1 MKSLKTWLTV
11 LLLSTF
17 CLLTSAFGQFTPKGD
32 SYVDNV
38 FGDMYKNFGSAPLLY
53 VTGATFGGGTYKTYI
68 QFDLSAIPSGYTNA
82 DIAKATLKLYV
93 NGVTTAGGFEVDA
106 ISGPWF
112 ESTITDHKQPTLQGV
127 IVPDVQ
133 VTAADTNQYILIDI
147 TSTVQGWVDVPS
159 SNNGIALLA
168 LKQFSASFDSKENA
182 TTSHPPELDIVFSES
197 AGSGI
202 TGITTANGSGLTGG
216 GTSGNLSLSLT
227 PCPNGQVLASNGSG
241 WICSTV
247 GGGGGGITGS
257 GTVNSLPL
265 FNGLTS
271 IGSSNVFQSTT
282 NTNIGIGTTT
292 PAATLD
298 VNGSVNSAT
307 SFNIGETPFAFGSS
321 TSSNAFLGFA
331 GNSASTNPGQYN
343 TASGYQALLNNAS
356 NGNTANGAYALYSNQ
371 GSIVAGAWTGGYNT
385 ASGLSALYSNCSGG
399 CSSAFQG
406 DSNTANGSFAL
417 PLNTTG
423 SNNTASGASALYASS
438 TGSYNTANGAL
449 SLYHNSTGSYDTGL
463 GYLAGPDASVTASLN
478 NTTAVGA
485 FADVT
490 QSNSLV
496 LGSIVKINGCNP
508 SGTPPCLST
517 NVGIGTTAP
526 AYPLDV
532 NGIIRSSSGGFM
544 FPDGT
549 VQTTKASGGGGSG
562 TVTSVG
568 SGPGLIGGPIT
579 TSGTLTIDTSVVPL
593 LSGSNTFGGAI
604 TAPSFAGNGA
614 GLTNVNAAALGG
626 FSPST
631 FATVGANTYTGNQTI
646 TGSLFTSGNVGVGT
660 TTPQATLDVN
670 GNINLPNTSSST
682 IGVLSIGGAPF
693 LNNYGPGGPSGPSN
707 TFVGGWAGNINMT
720 GGGNSAFGNSAF
732 TLNTSGSLNTAL
744 GVEALSGGTTGTGN
758 TGVGAIT
765 LFANQTGSNN
775 TALGFGAGDV
785 SATALNNTT
794 AIGAY
799 ADATQSNSL
808 VLGAINGTNGCAPP
822 NCNNTNVGIGTT
834 APHATLDVEAP
845 SGSTPAVNFFGTSS
859 TPGTFA
865 VNGNTTLTNLTVTGT
880 CTGCG
885 SGGGSGTVTSVGSG
899 PGLIGGPITTSGT
912 LTIDT
917 SVVPLLSGS
926 NTFGGAITA
935 PSFAGNGAGLTN
947 VNAAALGGFSPST
960 FATVG
965 ANTYTG
971 NQTITGS
978 LFTSGNVG
986 VGTTT
991 PQATL
996 DVNGAINAATSF
1008 NLSGQPFV
1016 WGNYSTL
1023 EANTAVG
1030 FNTLP
1035 INATGNINTAVGYGA
1050 LSSNTTGADNTAVG
1064 DYALQQNT
1072 AGSQNTAVGEGALN
1086 GNTGNFNTGL
1096 GFHVAAGGGNFNN
1109 ATAIGSNAEVDES
1122 NALVLG
1128 SILNTNDCVAANNCA
1143 SVNVGIGT
1151 TTPQFTLDVH
1161 GNANITGTLTVGSC
1175 NGCGGGGGGGSGTV
1189 TQVNAGAGLLAS
1201 PSPITTSGTLS
1212 INTAVVPQLNVANTF
1227 AASQSITG
1235 NLTATG
1241 TVSGAILSGTTIT
1254 GTTITGTTVSA
1265 SKLFATGGLYLN
1277 GNTTNPFAYAS
1288 GSGVGDNAF
1297 LGFAGESVNAAAP
1310 GDENTGVG
1318 YQALNVNGT
1327 GSTGG
1332 FQSFGNSAMGAHAL
1346 FNNTTGNDNT
1356 ASGTNTL
1363 YNNTAGNY
1371 NAANGDGA
1379 LFANTAGNNNTAS
1392 GHSSLYNTT
1401 GSFNTASGSNA
1412 LQYNAGGSYN
1422 TALGA
1427 FSGPDTASTGLT
1439 NSTAIGAYTV
1449 VSQSNSLVLGSIGGV
1464 NGCTSPCLSTSVGIG
1479 TAMPQAT
1486 LDVEGLA
1493 ATPPTVNFGSPSIP
1507 ATFTVNGNTTLA
1519 NLTVT
1524 GTCTGCGSGGGGG
1537 GITNVIAGTDLT
1549 GGGTGPTVT
1558 LNLNTSATDLRYS
1571 QLGAANTYSGTQTI
1585 NSSTGNG
1592 VSATSSNSSSSGL
1605 SGSNISTSGLANGV
1619 AGSTNSALGSGVVGV
1634 NQSTAI
1640 LGGGYGVYGLA
1651 STPANVGVGGVNNTT
1666 AAGSAYGVFGQSL
1679 GSTGA
1684 GVFGTGIGSGV
1695 TGSTSSPTGTGVVAT
1710 NFATSGNAYGVYAQ
1724 SSSSPSGTGVYGTG
1738 SAAGIYG
1745 VAASST
1751 GTGVVGVSNAGW
1763 AGFFQGSVNITNNL
1777 SVVNNAQVL
1786 GNLSVTGNTTLTG
1799 NAAVTGNATV
1809 AGTLAVGGDT
1819 PMSHS
1824 PRMTFSGTVASFT
1837 TSPQAAGFF
1846 IPDQPIVITRLTAA
1860 VGAGQTP
1867 DPICQSDQNMTI
1879 FVTGNQVARLAIPN
1893 PGFVDSGSL
1902 NISVPAGA
1910 LIYVYGNSASSDL
1923 PGCQSGSNITAT
1935 VEYAMQ

>member
-1 MKSLKTWLTV
+1 
-11 LLLSTF
+11 
-17 CLLTSAFGQFTPKGD
+17 
-32 SYVDNV
+32 
-38 FGDMYKNFGSAPLLY
+38 
-53 VTGATFGGGTYKTYI
+53 
-68 QFDLSAIPSGYTNA
+68 
-82 DIAKATLKLYV
+82 
-93 NGVTTAGGFEVDA
+93 
-106 ISGPWF
+106 
-112 ESTITDHKQPTLQGV
+112 
-127 IVPDVQ
+127 
-133 VTAADTNQYILIDI
+133 
-147 TSTVQGWVDVPS
+147 
-159 SNNGIALLA
+159 
-168 LKQFSASFDSKENA
+168 
-182 TTSHPPELDIVFSES
+182 
-197 AGSGI
+197 
-202 TGITTANGSGLTGG
+202 
-216 GTSGNLSLSLT
+216 
-227 PCPNGQVLASNGSG
+227 
-241 WICSTV
+241 
-247 GGGGGGITGS
+247 
-257 GTVNSLPL
+257 
-265 FNGLTS
+265 
-271 IGSSNVFQSTT
+271 
-282 NTNIGIGTTT
+282 
-292 PAATLD
+292 
-298 VNGSVNSAT
+298 
-307 SFNIGETPFAFGSS
+307 
-321 TSSNAFLGFA
+321 
-331 GNSASTNPGQYN
+331 
-343 TASGYQALLNNAS
+343 
-356 NGNTANGAYALYSNQ
+356 
-371 GSIVAGAWTGGYNT
+371 
-385 ASGLSALYSNCSGG
+385 
-399 CSSAFQG
+399 
-406 DSNTANGSFAL
+406 
-417 PLNTTG
+417 
-423 SNNTASGASALYASS
+423 
-438 TGSYNTANGAL
+438 
-449 SLYHNSTGSYDTGL
+449 
-463 GYLAGPDASVTASLN
+463 
-478 NTTAVGA
+478 
-485 FADVT
+485 
-490 QSNSLV
+490 
-496 LGSIVKINGCNP
+496 
-508 SGTPPCLST
+508 
-517 NVGIGTTAP
+517 
-526 AYPLDV
+526 
-532 NGIIRSSSGGFM
+532 
-544 FPDGT
+544 
-549 VQTTKASGGGGSG
+549 
-562 TVTSVG
+562 
-568 SGPGLIGGPIT
+568 
-579 TSGTLTIDTSVVPL
+579 
-593 LSGSNTFGGAI
+593 
-604 TAPSFAGNGA
+604 
-614 GLTNVNAAALGG
+614 
-626 FSPST
+626 
-631 FATVGANTYTGNQTI
+631 
-646 TGSLFTSGNVGVGT
+646 
-660 TTPQATLDVN
+660 
-670 GNINLPNTSSST
+670 
-682 IGVLSIGGAPF
+682 
-693 LNNYGPGGPSGPSN
+693 
-707 TFVGGWAGNINMT
+707 
-720 GGGNSAFGNSAF
+720 
-732 TLNTSGSLNTAL
+732 
-744 GVEALSGGTTGTGN
+744 
-758 TGVGAIT
+758 
-765 LFANQTGSNN
+765 
-775 TALGFGAGDV
+775 
-785 SATALNNTT
+785 
-794 AIGAY
+794 
-799 ADATQSNSL
+799 
-808 VLGAINGTNGCAPP
+808 
-822 NCNNTNVGIGTT
+822 
-834 APHATLDVEAP
+834 
-845 SGSTPAVNFFGTSS
+845 
-859 TPGTFA
+859 
-865 VNGNTTLTNLTVTGT
+865 
-880 CTGCG
+880 
-885 SGGGSGTVTSVGSG
+885 VTSVGSG

-1724 SSSSPSGTGVYGTG
+1724 SSTSPSGTGVYGTG
-1738 SAAGIYG
+1738 SAAGVTG
-1745 VAASST
+1745 SAASSS
-1751 GTGVVGVSNAGW
+1751 GVGVLGLNSAGW
-1763 AGFFQGSVNITNNL
+1763 AGWFQGSVNITNNL
-1777 SVVNNAQVL
+1777 NVTNSLNVQSSMAVT
-1786 GNLSVTGNTTLTG
+1786 GNLSSGG

-1809 AGTLAVGGDT
+1809 GGSLAIGGDT
-1819 PMSHS
+1819 PMSHN
-1824 PRMTFSGTVASFT
+1824 PRMVFSGFMAGDLGN
-1837 TSPQAAGFF
+1837 SPFGGFF
-1846 IPDQPIVITRLTAA
+1846 IPDNDIIVTRITASMTNGGYACPTSDSYAQLVNANDQTIVYYSLDLQSTGVPTTLSSPPLSVVIPAGTNVLIQGTAA
-1860 VGAGQTP
+1860 TGCALSGHSPSNV
-1867 DPICQSDQNMTI
+1867 
-1879 FVTGNQVARLAIPN
+1879 FVNVQ
-1893 PGFVDSGSL
+1893 
-1902 NISVPAGA
+1902 
-1910 LIYVYGNSASSDL
+1910 
-1923 PGCQSGSNITAT
+1923 
-1935 VEYAMQ
+1935 YAMR